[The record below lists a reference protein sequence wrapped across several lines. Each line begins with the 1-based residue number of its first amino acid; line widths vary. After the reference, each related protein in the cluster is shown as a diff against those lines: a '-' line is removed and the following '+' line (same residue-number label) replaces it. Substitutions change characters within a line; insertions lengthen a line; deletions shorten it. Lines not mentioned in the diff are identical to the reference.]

1 MVAKTFERF
10 LRYETGLGYMDFY
23 NIHTLEEGEKI
34 LKELFEKWIK
44 LENPTEPW
52 KMVAKWRIKEL
63 GYEI

>member
-1 MVAKTFERF
+1 MIAKTFERF
-10 LRYETGLGYMDFY
+10 LRYETGLCYMDFY
-23 NIHTLEEGEKI
+23 NLYTLEEGEKI

-52 KMVAKWRIKEL
+52 KMVAKFNLEEL